1 MRILFAGDEHPY
13 SAQALNKVIELA
25 RHTWA
30 DVTLLSVLPSQ
41 SSPQGE
47 FFLPAQDPRVQA
59 LRRYREEFQKILG
72 GSDSPY
78 ALERWDHEWIAL
90 RNGSWEEIK
99 VCRGVKKDVK
109 VRIRTG
115 NADTEILGEAEKDG
129 SDLIVLGCGKGGQ
142 CGWEGSA
149 AAPRKVA
156 GNAACSVLLAKEDK
170 PIRRILACID
180 QISVSQESL
189 EMINQ
194 LVTINDAKLE
204 LIGLTQDGA
213 AKSEAYTRLIQIGDY
228 YSDKGI
234 PVNTRLAELSK
245 FEAVISTDTSQ
256 DLLAFWMGKKSL
268 LTLLF
273 PRDWVERF
281 VGVCQSSVLV
291 LR

>member
-13 SAQALNKVIELA
+13 SAHALKKVIELA

-30 DVTLLSVLPSQ
+30 DVTLLSVLPAQ
-41 SSPQGE
+41 SSLQGE
-47 FFLPAQDPRVQA
+47 SLPSQDPRVLA
-59 LRRYREEFQKILG
+59 LRRYREEFLEVLG
-72 GSDSPY
+72 SSDSPY
-78 ALERWDHEWIAL
+78 ALERWGHEWVPL

-109 VRIRTG
+109 VRIRAG
-115 NADTEILGEAEKDG
+115 NADTEILNEADKDG
-129 SDLIVLGCGKGGQ
+129 SDLIVLGCAKGAQ
-142 CGWEGSA
+142 CVWEASA
-149 AAPRKVA
+149 ATPRKVA
-156 GNAACSVLLAKEDK
+156 GNAACSVLLVKEDK

-194 LVTINDAKLE
+194 LVTIHNAQLE
-204 LIGLTQDGA
+204 LIGLTQDGG

-245 FEAVISTDTSQ
+245 FEAVISTNTGQ

-268 LTLLF
+268 LTRLF

-281 VGVCQSSVLV
+281 VGICQTSVLV

>member
-1 MRILFAGDEHPY
+1 MRILFAADAHPY
-13 SAQALNKVIELA
+13 SAHALKKVIELA

-30 DVTLLSVLPSQ
+30 DVTLLSVLPAQ
-41 SSPQGE
+41 PALQGDIS
-47 FFLPAQDPRVQA
+47 LPPQDPQVQA
-59 LRRYREEFQKILG
+59 LRRYREEFLESLG
-72 GSDSPY
+72 GPDSPY
-78 ALERWDHEWIAL
+78 SLERWDHEWIPL
-90 RNGSWEEIK
+90 RNGSWEDIK
-99 VCRGVKKDVK
+99 VCRGAKKDVK

-115 NADTEILGEAEKDG
+115 NADTEILNEAEKDG
-129 SDLIVLGCGKGGQ
+129 SGLIVLGCSKGGQ
-142 CGWEGSA
+142 CVWNASA
-149 AAPRKVA
+149 ATPRKVA

-194 LVTINDAKLE
+194 LVSIHGAQLE
-204 LIGLTQDGA
+204 LVGLTQDGG

-228 YSDKGI
+228 FSDKGI
-234 PVNTRLAELSK
+234 PVNARLAEQSK
-245 FEAVISTDTSQ
+245 FESVISTNTGQ
-256 DLLAFWMGKKSL
+256 DLVAFWMGKKSL
-268 LTLLF
+268 LNLLF

>member
-13 SAQALNKVIELA
+13 SAQALKKVIELA
-25 RHTWA
+25 RHAWA
-30 DVTLLSVLPSQ
+30 DVTLLSVLPAQPSA
-41 SSPQGE
+41 QGE
-47 FFLPAQDPRVQA
+47 SLLPAQDPRVQA
-59 LRRYREEFQKILG
+59 LRRYREEFLENLG
-72 GSDSPY
+72 SSDSPY
-78 ALERWDHEWIAL
+78 AQERWDHEWIPL

-99 VCRGVKKDVK
+99 VCRGVKKDVN
-109 VRIRTG
+109 VRIRAG
-115 NADTEILGEAEKDG
+115 NADTEILNEAEKDG

-142 CGWEGSA
+142 CGWESLPA
-149 AAPRKVA
+149 VPRKVA

-194 LVTINDAKLE
+194 LVTIHDAQLE

-213 AKSEAYTRLIQIGDY
+213 ARSEAYTRLIQIGDY

-234 PVNTRLAELSK
+234 PVNARLAESSK
-245 FEAVISTDTSQ
+245 FESVISTDTGQ

-281 VGVCQSSVLV
+281 VGISQSSVLV

>member
-1 MRILFAGDEHPY
+1 MLPFCLFCLP
-13 SAQALNKVIELA
+13 
-25 RHTWA
+25 RHHRRES
-30 DVTLLSVLPSQ
+30 L
-41 SSPQGE
+41 
-47 FFLPAQDPRVQA
+47 LPAQDPRVQA
-59 LRRYREEFQKILG
+59 LRRYREEFLENLG
-72 GSDSPY
+72 SSDSPY
-78 ALERWDHEWIAL
+78 AQERWDHEWMPL

-109 VRIRTG
+109 VRIRAG
-115 NADTEILGEAEKDG
+115 NADTEILSEADKDG

-142 CGWEGSA
+142 CGWESSA

-194 LVTINDAKLE
+194 LVTIHDAQLE

>member
-1 MRILFAGDEHPY
+1 L
-13 SAQALNKVIELA
+13 
-25 RHTWA
+25 
-30 DVTLLSVLPSQ
+30 
-41 SSPQGE
+41 QGE
-47 FFLPAQDPRVQA
+47 SPFQPRDPRVQA
-59 LRRYREEFQKILG
+59 LRRYREEFLEILG
-72 GSDSPY
+72 SSDSPY
-78 ALERWDHEWIAL
+78 ALERWDHEWIPL

-109 VRIRTG
+109 VRIRAG
-115 NADTEILGEAEKDG
+115 NADTEILNEAEKDG

-142 CGWEGSA
+142 CGWESSA

-194 LVTINDAKLE
+194 LVTIHDAQLE

-234 PVNTRLAELSK
+234 PVNARLAESSK
-245 FEAVISTDTSQ
+245 FEAVISTDTGQ

>member
-13 SAQALNKVIELA
+13 SAQALKKVIELA

-30 DVTLLSVLPSQ
+30 DVTLLSVLPAQATS
-41 SSPQGE
+41 QGE
-47 FFLPAQDPRVQA
+47 LLQAQDPRVQA
-59 LRRYREEFQKILG
+59 LCRYREEFLENLG
-72 GSDSPY
+72 SSDSPY
-78 ALERWDHEWIAL
+78 APERWGYEWIPL

-109 VRIRTG
+109 VRIRAG
-115 NADTEILGEAEKDG
+115 NADTEILSEAEKDG

-142 CGWEGSA
+142 CGWESSP

-156 GNAACSVLLAKEDK
+156 GNAACSVLLAKENK
-170 PIRRILACID
+170 PIQRILACID

-194 LVTINDAKLE
+194 LVTIHDAQLE

-234 PVNTRLAELSK
+234 PVKTRLAELSQ
-245 FEAVISTDTSQ
+245 FEAVIATDTGQ